1 MCEAY
6 HSDYDGEELCAT
18 VVVDTWNPAGVHMPT
33 VFSTPQSILAAVDH
47 LAIQFNKEVNLC
59 ATSCPRLVCRPCRLS
74 VCACVSARSLIDV
87 CLSCLTPIY
96 YLAYAMARA
105 PRWSLK
111 GVCL

>member
-1 MCEAY
+1 MAEAY
-6 HSDYDGEELCAT
+6 DSDYDGDELCAT

-33 VFSTPQSILAAVDH
+33 VFSNPQSILAAMDD

-59 ATSCPRLVCRPCRLS
+59 ATSCPRSVCPPCRLYF
-74 VCACVSARSLIDV
+74 CACVSTRSLIV
-87 CLSCLTPIY
+87 RLSEP